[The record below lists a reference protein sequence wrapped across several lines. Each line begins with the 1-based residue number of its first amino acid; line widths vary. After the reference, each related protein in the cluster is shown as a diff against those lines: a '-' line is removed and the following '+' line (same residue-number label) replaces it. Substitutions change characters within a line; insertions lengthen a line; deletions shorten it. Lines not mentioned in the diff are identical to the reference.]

1 MHTVSTRSK
10 TFTSFPAPLEQVRA
24 YVQINSRKAR
34 EGAHPVAKALLKRF
48 VRQIQRLSWEQA
60 YQLGGLIGTL
70 LAGLRIRWG
79 VAHTNLSLVYGDRLT
94 KGEMWRL
101 YQATWIN
108 FGRVII
114 NHLRLPYQPTE
125 FWHKQVR
132 FPKERMLRHLY
143 ATGRGVIFV
152 VGHMGMMDL
161 AGGRLG
167 RCGYPV
173 AAVAKP
179 MRSPLIDQ
187 LIVGAREAMNMST
200 ISHRN
205 SARRILKGLRTGE
218 AIGLIIDQNMKR
230 SQSIFVDW
238 LGQPATVTSAA
249 AVFARRTQAQVVVGF
264 LEQEG
269 PKRFVMHMSDPLPW
283 IPVPDDPHKELQ
295 VNTQQQAYAYQK
307 FILEKPELWF
317 WIHRRWKIQ
326 PDGKKWPYP

>member
-1 MHTVSTRSK
+1 MPTGGARSK
-10 TFTSFPAPLEQVRA
+10 AFTSFPAPLEQVRA
-24 YVQINSRKAR
+24 YVQANTRKAE
-34 EGAHPVAKALLKRF
+34 EGGHPVAKSLLKLF
-48 VRQIQRLSWEQA
+48 VRQIQKLSWEQA

-70 LAGLRIRWG
+70 MACLRIRWG
-79 VAHTNLSLVYGDRLT
+79 VARANLSLVYGDRLT

-101 YQATWIN
+101 YRVTWIN

-114 NHLRLPYQPTE
+114 NHLRLPYLPE
-125 FWHKQVR
+125 KFWRRQVR

-143 ATGRGVIFV
+143 ATERGVIFV

-167 RCGYPV
+167 RCGYPT

-187 LIVGAREAMNMST
+187 LVVGAREAMNMST
-200 ISHRN
+200 IPHRN

-230 SQSIFVDW
+230 SQGIFVDW
-238 LGQPATVTSAA
+238 LGQPATVTPAA

-283 IPVPDDPHKELQ
+283 IPVPGDPQKELQ
-295 VNTQQQAYAYQK
+295 VNTQSQAYAYQK
-307 FILEKPELWF
+307 LILEKPELWF
-317 WIHRRWKIQ
+317 WIHRRWKVQ
-326 PDGKKWPYP
+326 PGGKKWPYP